1 MLKKLFESGTKFFL
15 NSLPIISLVLLNSM
29 DEIF

>member
-1 MLKKLFESGTKFFL
+1 MLDKLVEGGTKFFL
-15 NSLPIISLVLLNSM
+15 NSLPMISLVLINSM